1 MDLYFCIVQCH
12 QLVDVNRSIF
22 IMADVHDDVKK
33 LTELGSSNRLGE
45 EITYH
50 IVSWTVFEREM
61 FSFDNIVNEE
71 VSYIHV
77 PCSLAT

>member
-1 MDLYFCIVQCH
+1 
-12 QLVDVNRSIF
+12 
-22 IMADVHDDVKK
+22 MADVHDDVTK
-33 LTELGSSNRLGE
+33 LTELGSFNRLGE

-50 IVSWTVFEREM
+50 LVSWTVFEREM
-61 FSFDNIVNEE
+61 FLFDNIGDEE